1 MGVQQWEVYSVIHPL
16 QKTMKRKWLADQYW
30 PQEELWSG
38 CDAGWK
44 QQASVGP
51 YSQVHQYFRGK
62 KYWVMKILRLRVRNR
77 EAYWRTEEKEIPQ
90 LGRNLKEL
98 SHTKLNLISIGGLW
112 KSWDTQIY
120 NISTQSITSVNFP
133 PLMSPGSLPFTACFL
148 DRWILKFSYGS
159 LGRIL

>member
-16 QKTMKRKWLADQYW
+16 QRTMKRKWLADQYW

-38 CDAGWK
+38 CDADWR

-51 YSQVHQYFRGK
+51 FSQVHQYFRGK
-62 KYWVMKILRLRVRNR
+62 IYWVMKILRVRNR
-77 EAYWRTEEKEIPQ
+77 KAYWRTEEKEIPQ

-98 SHTKLNLISIGGLW
+98 SHTKLNLVSIGGLW

-120 NISTQSITSVNFP
+120 NISTQSHHQCQVPSTDVPRFSSIH
-133 PLMSPGSLPFTACFL
+133 SLL
-148 DRWILKFSYGS
+148 LWQMNLKV
-159 LGRIL
+159 